1 LEFVTIGQVLTSWG
15 IKGQIRV
22 KPETDFPQRYAP
34 GARVYIDQQP
44 FVIEAVQYHGGK
56 LVIKLVAV
64 DRAEDAQKLR
74 GKAIEIPRSEVPPL
88 PEGQYYYF
96 QLVGLEVWIEQGER
110 LGNIAEI
117 LPTESNDVYI
127 VRGQKGEVLIPAIE
141 DVVQKIDLPRGRMV
155 IRPIAGLLG

>member
-1 LEFVTIGQVLTSWG
+1 LEFVTIGQALTSWG
-15 IKGQIRV
+15 IKGQFRV

-44 FVIEAVQYHGGK
+44 FVIEAVQHHGGK
-56 LVIKLVAV
+56 LVVKLGAV
-64 DRAEDAQKLR
+64 DRAEDAQKLQ

-96 QLVGLEVWIEQGER
+96 QLVGLEVWTEQGER
-110 LGNIAEI
+110 LGNVAEI
-117 LPTESNDVYI
+117 LPTKSNDVYI

-141 DVVQKIDLPRGRMV
+141 DVVQKIDIASGCMV
-155 IRPIAGLLG
+155 IRPIAGR